1 MDRLKVMV
9 EALSSNGLVR
19 KIAAEGEGGDEAG
32 VYYYCVT
39 PRGLEFLDIYWKM
52 QGFVASFGG

>member
-1 MDRLKVMV
+1 MV
-9 EALSSNGLVR
+9 EARSSNGLVR
-19 KIAAEGEGGDEAG
+19 KIAAEDDEGDEAG

-39 PRGLEFLDIYWKM
+39 PRALEFLDIYWKM